1 MQTYKNPDDLDLW
14 SAGVSERPLPGSM
27 VGPVFGCIMG
37 ETFKNLRLGD
47 RFWFENAGQPSSFT
61 QGIFISK
68 QQICEIKPR
77 DFIHRF
83 RASQR
88 NPQD

>member
-1 MQTYKNPDDLDLW
+1 
-14 SAGVSERPLPGSM
+14 M

-61 QGIFISK
+61 QG
-68 QQICEIKPR
+68 
-77 DFIHRF
+77 
-83 RASQR
+83 
-88 NPQD
+88 